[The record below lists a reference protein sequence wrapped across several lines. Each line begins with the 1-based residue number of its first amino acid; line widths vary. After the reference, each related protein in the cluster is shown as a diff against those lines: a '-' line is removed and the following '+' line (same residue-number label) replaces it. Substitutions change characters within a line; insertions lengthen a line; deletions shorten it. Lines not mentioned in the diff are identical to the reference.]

1 MKGSKLYIRIIN
13 LLLIGIILL
22 YYNSTINTYALEE
35 KNEKIQA
42 ELEAEKNYSFGLLAG
57 IQGVLGTEPVSEAG
71 NDSIYKDGTYT
82 GDAKGYGGNI
92 KVQVVIAGGE
102 ITNIEVL
109 SAKDEDEA
117 YYNTA
122 IRIIDNMLD
131 KDPECGHDIFCD
143 LYIHRNKECSHC
155 SIETGGEINVEKE
168 NENN

>member
-22 YYNSTINTYALEE
+22 YYNSTMNTYALEE

-42 ELEAEKNYSFGLLAG
+42 ELEAEKNYSSGLLAG

-92 KVQVVIAGGE
+92 KVQAVIAGGE

-131 KDPECGHDIFCD
+131 KQTPNVDTISSAT
-143 LYIHRNKECSHC
+143 YTS
-155 SIETGGEINVEKE
+155 TGIKNAVIAALKQAVK
-168 NENN
+168 

>member
-42 ELEAEKNYSFGLLAG
+42 ELEAEKNYSSGLLAG

-131 KDPECGHDIFCD
+131 KQTPNVDTISSAT
-143 LYIHRNKECSHC
+143 YTS
-155 SIETGGEINVEKE
+155 TGIKNAVIAALKQAVK
-168 NENN
+168 

>member
-1 MKGSKLYIRIIN
+1 M
-13 LLLIGIILL
+13 
-22 YYNSTINTYALEE
+22 NTYALEE

-42 ELEAEKNYSFGLLAG
+42 ELEAEKNYSSGLLAG

-131 KDPECGHDIFCD
+131 KQTPNVDTISSAT
-143 LYIHRNKECSHC
+143 YTS
-155 SIETGGEINVEKE
+155 TGIKNAVIAALKQAVK
-168 NENN
+168 

>member
-22 YYNSTINTYALEE
+22 YYNSTMNTYALEE

-42 ELEAEKNYSFGLLAG
+42 ELEAEKSYSSGLLAG

-131 KDPECGHDIFCD
+131 KQTPNVDTISSAT
-143 LYIHRNKECSHC
+143 YTS
-155 SIETGGEINVEKE
+155 TGIKNAVIAALKQAVK
-168 NENN
+168 

>member
-1 MKGSKLYIRIIN
+1 MKGLKLYIRIIN

-22 YYNSTINTYALEE
+22 YYNSTMNTYALEE

-42 ELEAEKNYSFGLLAG
+42 ELEAEKNYSSGLLAG

-131 KDPECGHDIFCD
+131 KQTPNVDTISSAT
-143 LYIHRNKECSHC
+143 YTS
-155 SIETGGEINVEKE
+155 TGIKNAVIAALKQAVK
-168 NENN
+168 

>member
-42 ELEAEKNYSFGLLAG
+42 ELEAEKNYSSGLLAG

-71 NDSIYKDGTYT
+71 NDSIYNDGTYT

-131 KDPECGHDIFCD
+131 KQTPNVDTISSAT
-143 LYIHRNKECSHC
+143 YTS
-155 SIETGGEINVEKE
+155 TGIKNAVIAALKQAVK
-168 NENN
+168 

>member
-22 YYNSTINTYALEE
+22 YYNSTMNTYALEE

-42 ELEAEKNYSFGLLAG
+42 ELEAEKNYSSGLLAG

-122 IRIIDNMLD
+122 IRIIDSMLD
-131 KDPECGHDIFCD
+131 KQTPNVDTISSAT
-143 LYIHRNKECSHC
+143 YTS
-155 SIETGGEINVEKE
+155 TGIKNAVIAALKQAVK
-168 NENN
+168 

>member
-22 YYNSTINTYALEE
+22 YYNSTMNTYALEE

-42 ELEAEKNYSFGLLAG
+42 ELEAEKNYSSGLLAG
-57 IQGVLGTEPVSEAG
+57 IQGVLGTEPVSKAG
-71 NDSIYKDGTYT
+71 NDSIYNDGTYT

-131 KDPECGHDIFCD
+131 KQTPNVDTISSAT
-143 LYIHRNKECSHC
+143 YTS
-155 SIETGGEINVEKE
+155 TGIKNAVIAALKQAVK
-168 NENN
+168 

>member
-13 LLLIGIILL
+13 LLLVGIILL
-22 YYNSTINTYALEE
+22 YYNSIMNTYALEE

-42 ELEAEKNYSFGLLAG
+42 ELEAEKNYSSGLLAG

-71 NDSIYKDGTYT
+71 NDSIYNDGTYT

-131 KDPECGHDIFCD
+131 KQTPNVDTISSAT
-143 LYIHRNKECSHC
+143 YTS
-155 SIETGGEINVEKE
+155 TGIKNAVIAALKQAVK
-168 NENN
+168 

>member
-22 YYNSTINTYALEE
+22 YYNSTMNTYALEE

-42 ELEAEKNYSFGLLAG
+42 ELEAEKDYSSGLLAG

-102 ITNIEVL
+102 ITNIEIL

-131 KDPECGHDIFCD
+131 KQTPNVDTISSAT
-143 LYIHRNKECSHC
+143 YTS
-155 SIETGGEINVEKE
+155 TGIKNAVIAALKQAVK
-168 NENN
+168 

>member
-22 YYNSTINTYALEE
+22 YYNSTMNTYALEE

-42 ELEAEKNYSFGLLAG
+42 ELEAEKNYSSGLLAG

-102 ITNIEVL
+102 ITNIKVL

-131 KDPECGHDIFCD
+131 KQTPNVDTISSAT
-143 LYIHRNKECSHC
+143 YTS
-155 SIETGGEINVEKE
+155 TGIKNAVIAALKQAVK
-168 NENN
+168 

>member
-22 YYNSTINTYALEE
+22 YYNSTMNTYALEE

-42 ELEAEKNYSFGLLAG
+42 ELEAEKNYSSGLLAG

-71 NDSIYKDGTYT
+71 NDSIYNDGTYT

-131 KDPECGHDIFCD
+131 KQTPNVDTISSAT
-143 LYIHRNKECSHC
+143 YTS
-155 SIETGGEINVEKE
+155 TGIKNAVIAALKQAVK
-168 NENN
+168 

>member
-13 LLLIGIILL
+13 LLMIGIILL
-22 YYNSTINTYALEE
+22 YYNSTMNTYALEE

-42 ELEAEKNYSFGLLAG
+42 ELEAEKNYSSGLLAG

-131 KDPECGHDIFCD
+131 KQTPNVDTISSAT
-143 LYIHRNKECSHC
+143 YTS
-155 SIETGGEINVEKE
+155 TGIKNAVIAALKQAVK
-168 NENN
+168 

>member
-1 MKGSKLYIRIIN
+1 MHW
-13 LLLIGIILL
+13 
-22 YYNSTINTYALEE
+22 

-42 ELEAEKNYSFGLLAG
+42 ELEAEKNYSSGLLAG

-131 KDPECGHDIFCD
+131 KQTPNVDTISSAT
-143 LYIHRNKECSHC
+143 YTS
-155 SIETGGEINVEKE
+155 TGIKNAVIAALKQAVK
-168 NENN
+168 

>member
-22 YYNSTINTYALEE
+22 YYNSTMNTYVLEE

-42 ELEAEKNYSFGLLAG
+42 ELEAEKNYSSGLLAE

-71 NDSIYKDGTYT
+71 NDSIYNDGTYT

-131 KDPECGHDIFCD
+131 KQTPNVDTISSAT
-143 LYIHRNKECSHC
+143 YTS
-155 SIETGGEINVEKE
+155 TGIKNAVIAALKQAVK
-168 NENN
+168 

>member
-13 LLLIGIILL
+13 LLLIGIVLL
-22 YYNSTINTYALEE
+22 YYNSTMNTYALEE

-42 ELEAEKNYSFGLLAG
+42 ELEAEKNYSSGLLAG

-71 NDSIYKDGTYT
+71 NDSIYNDGTYT

-131 KDPECGHDIFCD
+131 KQTPNVDTISSAT
-143 LYIHRNKECSHC
+143 YTS
-155 SIETGGEINVEKE
+155 TGIKNAVIAALKQAVK
-168 NENN
+168 

>member
-22 YYNSTINTYALEE
+22 YYNSTMNTYALEE

-42 ELEAEKNYSFGLLAG
+42 ELEAEKNYSSGLLAG

-109 SAKDEDEA
+109 SANDEDEA

-131 KDPECGHDIFCD
+131 KQTPNVDTISSAT
-143 LYIHRNKECSHC
+143 YTS
-155 SIETGGEINVEKE
+155 TGIKNAVIAALKQAVK
-168 NENN
+168 

>member
-42 ELEAEKNYSFGLLAG
+42 ELEAEKNYSSGLLAG

-82 GDAKGYGGNI
+82 GDARGYGGNI

-131 KDPECGHDIFCD
+131 KQTPNVDTISSAT
-143 LYIHRNKECSHC
+143 YTS
-155 SIETGGEINVEKE
+155 TGIKNAVIAALKQAVK
-168 NENN
+168 

>member
-22 YYNSTINTYALEE
+22 YYNSTMNTYALEE

-42 ELEAEKNYSFGLLAG
+42 ELEAEKNYSSGLLAG
-57 IQGVLGTEPVSEAG
+57 IQRVLGTEPVSEAG

-131 KDPECGHDIFCD
+131 KQTLNVDTISSAT
-143 LYIHRNKECSHC
+143 YTS
-155 SIETGGEINVEKE
+155 TGIKNAVIAALKQAVK
-168 NENN
+168 

>member
-22 YYNSTINTYALEE
+22 YYNSTMNTYALEE

-42 ELEAEKNYSFGLLAG
+42 ELEAEKNYSSGLLAG

-131 KDPECGHDIFCD
+131 KQTPNVDTI
-143 LYIHRNKECSHC
+143 S
-155 SIETGGEINVEKE
+155 SATSTSTGIKNAVIAALKQAVK
-168 NENN
+168 

>member
-1 MKGSKLYIRIIN
+1 MKGSKLYIRIIT

-22 YYNSTINTYALEE
+22 YYNSTMNTYALEE

-42 ELEAEKNYSFGLLAG
+42 ELEAEKNYSSGLLAG

-131 KDPECGHDIFCD
+131 KQTPNVDTISSAT
-143 LYIHRNKECSHC
+143 YTS
-155 SIETGGEINVEKE
+155 TGIKNAVIAALKQAVK
-168 NENN
+168 

>member
-22 YYNSTINTYALEE
+22 YYNSTMNTYPLEE

-42 ELEAEKNYSFGLLAG
+42 ELEAEKNYSSGLLAG

-131 KDPECGHDIFCD
+131 KQTPNVDTISSAT
-143 LYIHRNKECSHC
+143 YTS
-155 SIETGGEINVEKE
+155 TGIKNAVIAALKQAVK
-168 NENN
+168 

>member
-22 YYNSTINTYALEE
+22 YYNSTMNTYALEE

-42 ELEAEKNYSFGLLAG
+42 ELEAEKNYSSGLLAG

-71 NDSIYKDGTYT
+71 NDSIYNDGTYT

-109 SAKDEDEA
+109 SAKDEDKA

-131 KDPECGHDIFCD
+131 KQTPNVDTISSAT
-143 LYIHRNKECSHC
+143 YTS
-155 SIETGGEINVEKE
+155 TGIKNAVIAALKQAVK
-168 NENN
+168 

>member
-22 YYNSTINTYALEE
+22 YYNSTMNTYALEE

-42 ELEAEKNYSFGLLAG
+42 ELEAEKNYSSGLLAG

-71 NDSIYKDGTYT
+71 NDSIYNDGTYT

-109 SAKDEDEA
+109 SAKDEDEV

-131 KDPECGHDIFCD
+131 KQTPNVDTISSAT
-143 LYIHRNKECSHC
+143 YTS
-155 SIETGGEINVEKE
+155 TGIKNAVIAALKQAVK
-168 NENN
+168 

>member
-22 YYNSTINTYALEE
+22 YYNSTMNTYALEE

-42 ELEAEKNYSFGLLAG
+42 ELEAEKNYFSGLLAG

-131 KDPECGHDIFCD
+131 KQTPNVDTISSAT
-143 LYIHRNKECSHC
+143 YTS
-155 SIETGGEINVEKE
+155 TGIKNAVIAALKQAVK
-168 NENN
+168 

>member
-13 LLLIGIILL
+13 LLLIVIILL
-22 YYNSTINTYALEE
+22 YYNSTMNTYALEE
-35 KNEKIQA
+35 KNDKIQA
-42 ELEAEKNYSFGLLAG
+42 ELEAEKNYSSGLLAG
-57 IQGVLGTEPVSEAG
+57 IQEVLGTEPVSEAG

-102 ITNIEVL
+102 ITDIEVL

-131 KDPECGHDIFCD
+131 KQSPNVDTISSAT
-143 LYIHRNKECSHC
+143 YTS
-155 SIETGGEINVEKE
+155 TGIKNAVIAALKQAVK
-168 NENN
+168 